1 MKKILLSLVI
11 IMGLS
16 STANADFTVKIVPPV
31 EVVKSAG
38 NFVVDTGKKVCEG
51 LTTTVFGIGET
62 ITAPF
67 RADTHRPKKKTYYF
81 KTPKLIIE
89 YQRGRLEQK

>member
-1 MKKILLSLVI
+1 MKRAFLSLVI
-11 IMGLS
+11 IVGLS

-31 EVVKSAG
+31 EAVKSAG
-38 NFVVDTGKKVCEG
+38 NFVLDTGKKVCEG

-67 RADTHRPKKKTYYF
+67 RADTYRPKKKTYHF
-81 KTPKLIIE
+81 RTPKLIIE
-89 YQRGRLEQK
+89 YQRGKLQEK